1 MISSLTPNA
10 MSVIS
15 VNPTKVTA
23 SMNGIEQRIASTG
36 QYFRFV
42 GSYSNLT
49 QANQRA
55 VFAHIQSQAG
65 PLNAFTISLPSY
77 LANSTAGFT
86 GTLTAVT
93 EAVNDP
99 VITAT
104 ASSNNTA
111 VLKAGDLIKF
121 SNHNKIYTVINNVT
135 SGAGGSCTINIFPA
149 LKQSITSGTITHLN
163 VQPTVRYASDNV
175 EFSLGADQFT
185 AFTLEFIEV
194 L

>member
-1 MISSLTPNA
+1 MISSLTPNS
-10 MSVIS
+10 MNVIS
-15 VNPTKVTA
+15 VNPTKVTS

-42 GSYSNLT
+42 GVYSNLE

-65 PLNAFTISLPSY
+65 PLNAFTISLPAY
-77 LANSTAGFT
+77 MGNSTAGFS
-86 GTLTAVT
+86 GTLSSVSA
-93 EAVNDP
+93 AVNSTS
-99 VITAT
+99 VTAT

-121 SNHNKIYTVINNVT
+121 SSHNKIYTVTNNVT
-135 SGAGGSCTINIFPA
+135 SGAGGSCTIGIFPA
-149 LKQSITSGTITHLN
+149 LKQAVTSNTIVHRS
-163 VQPTVRYASDNV
+163 VQPTVRYATDNA

-185 AFTLEFIEV
+185 TFNLEFIEV

>member
-1 MISSLTPNA
+1 MIQSLTPNA
-10 MSVIS
+10 MSITS
-15 VNPTKVTA
+15 INPTKVT
-23 SMNGIEQRIASTG
+23 SSLNGIEQRIASTG

-42 GSYSNLT
+42 GTYSNLP
-49 QANQRA
+49 QASQRA
-55 VFAHIQSQAG
+55 IFAHIQSQAG
-65 PLNAFTISLPSY
+65 PLNAFTISLPTY
-77 LANSTAGFT
+77 MGNSTAGFT

-93 EAVNDP
+93 ETVNDP

-121 SNHNKIYTVINNVT
+121 SNHNKIYTVTNNVT

-149 LKQSITSGTITHLN
+149 LKQSITSGTITHIG
-163 VQPTVRYASDNV
+163 VQPTVRYASDNA

-185 AFTLEFIEV
+185 SFTLEFIEV

>member
-1 MISSLTPNA
+1 MNI
-10 MSVIS
+10 VS
-15 VNPTKVTA
+15 VNPTKVT
-23 SMNGIEQRIASTG
+23 STLNGIEQRIASTG
-36 QYFRFV
+36 QYFKFV
-42 GSYSNLT
+42 GVYSNLE

-65 PLNAFTISLPSY
+65 PLNSFTISLPTY
-77 LANSTAGFT
+77 LGNSTAGFS

-93 EAVNDP
+93 ASVNAVT
-99 VITAT
+99 VTAT

-121 SNHNKIYTVINNVT
+121 SSHNKIYTVTNNVT
-135 SGAGGSCTINIFPA
+135 SGGSGSCSINIFPA
-149 LKQSITSGTITHLN
+149 LKQGITSNTITHRS
-163 VQPTVRYASDNV
+163 VQPTVRYATDNA

-185 AFTLEFIEV
+185 TFTLEFIEV

>member
-15 VNPTKVTA
+15 VNPTKVTT
-23 SMNGIEQRIASTG
+23 SLNGIEQRIASTG
-36 QYFRFV
+36 QYFRFI
-42 GSYSNLT
+42 GTYSNLA

-65 PLNAFTISLPSY
+65 PLNSFSISLPAY
-77 LANSTAGFT
+77 MGNSTAGFS

-93 EAVNDP
+93 ASVNATS
-99 VITAT
+99 VTAT
-104 ASSNNTA
+104 ASSNSTA

-121 SNHNKIYTVINNVT
+121 SSHNKIYTVTNDVT
-135 SGAGGSCTINIFPA
+135 SNGSGSCTINIFPA
-149 LKQSITSGTITHLN
+149 LKQAVTTNTITHRS
-163 VQPTVRYASDNV
+163 VQPTVRYATDNA

-185 AFTLEFIEV
+185 TFNLEFIEV

>member
-1 MISSLTPNA
+1 MIQSITPNA

-15 VNPTKVTA
+15 VNPTKVTN
-23 SMNGIEQRIASTG
+23 SLNGIEQRIASTG

-42 GSYSNLT
+42 GTYSNLD
-49 QANQRA
+49 QASQRA

-65 PLNAFTISLPSY
+65 PLNAFTISLPAY
-77 LANSTAGFT
+77 MGNSTAGFT
-86 GTLTAVT
+86 GTLTGVT
-93 EAVNDP
+93 ETVNDP

-104 ASSNNTA
+104 ASANNTA

-121 SNHNKIYTVINNVT
+121 SNHNKIYTVTNNVT
-135 SGAGGSCTINIFPA
+135 SSGSGVCTINIFPA
-149 LKQSITSGTITHLN
+149 LKQSITSGTITHRS
-163 VQPTVRYASDNV
+163 VQPTVRYATDNA

-185 AFTLEFIEV
+185 TFNLEFIEV

>member
-10 MSVIS
+10 MNIVS
-15 VNPTKVTA
+15 VNPTKVTS

-42 GSYSNLT
+42 GVYSNLT

-65 PLNAFTISLPSY
+65 PLNSFTISLPTY
-77 LANSTAGFT
+77 LGNSTAGFT

-93 EAVNDP
+93 ETVNDP

-121 SNHNKIYTVINNVT
+121 SNHN
-135 SGAGGSCTINIFPA
+135 
-149 LKQSITSGTITHLN
+149 
-163 VQPTVRYASDNV
+163 
-175 EFSLGADQFT
+175 
-185 AFTLEFIEV
+185 
-194 L
+194 

>member
-23 SMNGIEQRIASTG
+23 SLNGIEQRIASTG

-42 GSYSNLT
+42 GTYSNLT

-55 VFAHIQSQAG
+55 IFAHIQSQGG
-65 PLNAFTISLPSY
+65 PLNAFTISLPAY
-77 LANSTAGFT
+77 MGNSTAGFT
-86 GTLTAVT
+86 GTLTGVT
-93 EAVNDP
+93 ETVNDP

-104 ASSNNTA
+104 ASANNTA

-121 SNHNKIYTVINNVT
+121 SNHNKIYTVTNDVT
-135 SGAGGSCTINIFPA
+135 SNGSGVCTINIFPA
-149 LKQSITSGTITHLN
+149 LKQSITSGSITHRS
-163 VQPTVRYASDNV
+163 VQPTVRYASDNA

-185 AFTLEFIEV
+185 TFTLEFIEV